1 MSTWA
6 LINHGLKA
14 TRTSCKGLAANTFG
28 TSAAADL
35 ARACAGADDTIVATA
50 ISISK
55 TAAAADPADAA
66 AHGDD
71 DSNCLRR
78 TAWVV
83 DEFIAACKTR
93 WPKVL
98 IQFEDF
104 RTKSPSS
111 TQTLF
116 EPIWLACAQYHS
128 LVELTFVVVQILP
141 LLGDSPSSFI
151 PVLVFDACR
160 ALSIAM
166 I

>member
-104 RTKSPSS
+104 RTK
-111 TQTLF
+111 
-116 EPIWLACAQYHS
+116 
-128 LVELTFVVVQILP
+128 
-141 LLGDSPSSFI
+141 
-151 PVLVFDACR
+151 
-160 ALSIAM
+160 
-166 I
+166 